1 MEPGREGTSRS
12 ETDFPAHQPNEPPN
26 VSQTRRIRKEES
38 EKDGQVEMET
48 LFSEKCN
55 KEEDEVANT

>member
-1 MEPGREGTSRS
+1 MEPPDGRL
-12 ETDFPAHQPNEPPN
+12 
-26 VSQTRRIRKEES
+26 TRGMRIEES

-55 KEEDEVANT
+55 KEEDEVPNM